1 MRKITFNQKK
11 KKFYPS
17 KWTARKELKTWH
29 TLMMHMVKQQS
40 LSIMNSHTL
49 SEQHLFPTEEG
60 NAS

>member
-11 KKFYPS
+11 KKNSTPPNELLE
-17 KWTARKELKTWH
+17 KLKTWH